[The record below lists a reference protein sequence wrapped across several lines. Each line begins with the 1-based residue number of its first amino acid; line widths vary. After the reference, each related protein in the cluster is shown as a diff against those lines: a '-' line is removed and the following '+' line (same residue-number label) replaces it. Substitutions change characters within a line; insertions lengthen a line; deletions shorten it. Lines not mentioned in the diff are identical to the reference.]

1 MGISLNSV
9 GSQRTTPVLPL
20 NTTATRLPS
29 VAAER
34 LAFAPINELNAK
46 RDTASVSSTGT
57 ERFGL
62 SEIGSALEAPARISN
77 SLAIADQ
84 ALFSLGDLLGNI
96 NSTLKA
102 SRPETITKDQDSI
115 DGALS
120 NIDRLAGTTT
130 FHGKKLLDGTF
141 STSLNGTTLQI
152 PSFSTSTLGT
162 SDPGTSANSLASL
175 RTNGAS
181 TRRASSENQSAIVYA
196 AIDQVSTTRQQIAH
210 FQTHAVQPLTD
221 AAQSALEHL
230 IESPTIDTAGSA
242 ASNAI
247 LARAQGLLQPS
258 ATLGSFAPKA
268 DHVFDLLR

>member
-1 MGISLNSV
+1 MGISFNSV
-9 GSQRTTPVLPL
+9 GSQRTSSALPL
-20 NTTATRLPS
+20 NNTVARLQS
-29 VAAER
+29 VAT
-34 LAFAPINELNAK
+34 APLTIASINELNTK
-46 RDTASVSSTGT
+46 RDSASVGSTG
-57 ERFGL
+57 EARFGL
-62 SEIGSALEAPARISN
+62 SEIGAALESPARISN

-130 FHGKKLLDGTF
+130 FRGKKLLDGTF

-175 RTNGAS
+175 RTDGAS
-181 TRRASSENQSAIVYA
+181 TRRASSENQSAIVNA
-196 AIDQVSTTRQQIAH
+196 AIDQVSTTRQQIAN

-221 AAQSALEHL
+221 AGQSALEHL

-247 LARAQGLLQPS
+247 LARAQGLLQPT
-258 ATLGSFAPKA
+258 ATLASFAPNA
-268 DHVFDLLR
+268 DHVFDLIR